1 MNSSEPGHPVIY
13 LKAAEIYFSDEPAS
27 VLTVLGSCLAVT
39 MFHRPLGI
47 GSICHGLLPRCTQ
60 RTSCRERCREE
71 ARYVECSI
79 EQMVKRFTRIGALLR
94 EIEVKIFGGADMFAA
109 RPDSNGPVTVGK
121 QNIATAMRII
131 KKEGLRIV
139 SSDVGGVQGR
149 KKFFNTRS
157 GEVLLK
163 RLQPGIILADN
174 GAVE

>member
-1 MNSSEPGHPVIY
+1 
-13 LKAAEIYFSDEPAS
+13 
-27 VLTVLGSCLAVT
+27 
-39 MFHRPLGI
+39 
-47 GSICHGLLPRCTQ
+47 
-60 RTSCRERCREE
+60 
-71 ARYVECSI
+71 VECSI

-149 KKFFNTRS
+149 KIFFNTRS